1 MNNVQ
6 KRKKRTGIAI
16 AVLLLGAAGYGTYH
30 YFHSAAP
37 ATPPAAGKPGA
48 SAGKNSN
55 RPGRLPLAPV
65 QVAKAVSETIPR
77 TLSAL
82 GTVQAAN
89 SVTVT
94 SRVEGQLMQIHF
106 EEGQK
111 VNAGDLL
118 FTIDPR
124 PFEIQLAQAQGQLAK
139 DQATLANARRDLSRY
154 QKLATTNV
162 ISQQELDTQQA
173 TVKSAEAGIKVDQAA
188 IDSAK
193 LQLTYSRITAPISGK
208 MGLRQ
213 VDTGNFITAGTAMP
227 LVVINQ
233 TAPADVLFTVPE
245 NDIPLIRMAQRTMP
259 ELTVTALSKD
269 NSIRLAQG
277 KLLTLDN
284 QIDAATGT
292 VKAKA
297 RFTNDDDLLFPNQ
310 FVNVLLQVGQLEN
323 AVVIPNAALQ
333 MGTEGNYVWL
343 LEAENKV
350 RKQIVDV
357 ELQTPE
363 RVVIKSGVSAGDTLV
378 TDGIDRL
385 TDGTQVDVV
394 SGEKKAAAGD
404 KA

>member
-1 MNNVQ
+1 M
-6 KRKKRTGIAI
+6 
-16 AVLLLGAAGYGTYH
+16 
-30 YFHSAAP
+30 
-37 ATPPAAGKPGA
+37 
-48 SAGKNSN
+48 
-55 RPGRLPLAPV
+55 
-65 QVAKAVSETIPR
+65 AKAVSETIPR

-154 QKLATTNV
+154 QKLAATNV

-385 TDGTQVDVV
+385 TDGAQVEVV